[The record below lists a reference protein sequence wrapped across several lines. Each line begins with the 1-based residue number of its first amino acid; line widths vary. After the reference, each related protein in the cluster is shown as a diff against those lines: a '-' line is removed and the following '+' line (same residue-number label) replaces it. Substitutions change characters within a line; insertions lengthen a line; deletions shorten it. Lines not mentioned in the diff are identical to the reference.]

1 MSLHR
6 WDSLLQW
13 KDTTRTAKATAKE
26 KQQQNHDAKN
36 QQKKQTRQKKT
47 KEKKSHPDPVSHLFR
62 CISIPKL
69 FIVLR
74 ANPKPRRLTVLTK
87 DLG

>member
-1 MSLHR
+1 MM
-6 WDSLLQW
+6 Q
-13 KDTTRTAKATAKE
+13 
-26 KQQQNHDAKN
+26 KN
-36 QQKKQTRQKKT
+36 NNNNNKTRQKN
-47 KEKKSHPDPVSHLFR
+47 KEKESHPDPVSHLFR